1 VGDRIVRGKE
11 RYAHRARGSSS
22 YQSRRGVLL
31 HPSSNAVRSLYGQ
44 VFVGAC
50 LVRIAA
56 LTGAEVDL
64 AGRPNGLREA
74 LKSFFATHGG
84 EWEFRAQLLTDR
96 EKMPVE
102 DASIVWPEDLS
113 PYIPIA
119 RLSVLPQ
126 SAHDEVRHQ
135 RSWMRQ
141 WPSVPGTESKHIG
154 QLVQWPIGSVMRAR
168 KPVYVMSSQF
178 RAEHN
183 HCPISEPR
191 SAEEIVL

>member
-1 VGDRIVRGKE
+1 MAKFSLVPV
-11 RYAHRARGSSS
+11 SSEL
-22 YQSRRGVLL
+22 Q
-31 HPSSNAVRSLYGQ
+31 
-44 VFVGAC
+44 
-50 LVRIAA
+50 A

-74 LKSFFATHGG
+74 LKNFFATQGG

-113 PYIPIA
+113 PYNPIA

-135 RSWMRQ
+135 RLDEAMAFSPWHG
-141 WPSVPGTESKHIG
+141 V
-154 QLVQWPIGSVMRAR
+154 
-168 KPVYVMSSQF
+168 
-178 RAEHN
+178 
-183 HCPISEPR
+183 R
-191 SAEEIVL
+191 ST